1 MKKIFKTNKITWKNL
16 LIFSVLIGI
25 IVGIIDRIP
34 ILKDTSFQDIGVTL
48 DCWIIFAIIIIYNS
62 KSLKEAIL
70 KTFTFFLISQPLIY
84 ATQALID
91 SITTKKSFIDLFMNF
106 INLYYIGGSRWGL
119 WTILTI
125 PGSIIAYQIKK
136 DNILSSI
143 ILSVVTCYY
152 GYEAIYN
159 GLLGYHY
166 ISCIFCLIMAFLLIF
181 TILSKKKERI
191 ISITLTIISMLIGIF
206 MHNKT
211 INTPVGEI
219 NYIDNDEQIHFID
232 IEIGDREIV
241 NAYIDEQNDT
251 FVHVNTVSKE
261 GETYIILKDIDNQYH
276 RYKIKSTYK
285 GLKIEFEMTYK
296 EKESE

>member
-25 IVGIIDRIP
+25 LVGIIDRIP
-34 ILKDTSFQDIGVTL
+34 ILKNTSFQDIGVTL
-48 DCWIIFAIIIIYNS
+48 DVWIIFAIIIIYNS
-62 KSLKEAIL
+62 KSIKEAIL

-84 ATQALID
+84 ATQSVID
-91 SITTKKSFIDLFMNF
+91 AITTKKSFIDLFMNC
-106 INLYYIGGSRWGL
+106 INQYYIGGSRWGL

-125 PGSIIAYQIKK
+125 PGSAIAYQIKK

-166 ISCIFCLIMAFLLIF
+166 ISCIFCLTMAFLLIF

-191 ISITLTIISMLIGIF
+191 ISITLTILSMLAGIL
-206 MHNKT
+206 MYNKT
-211 INTPVGEI
+211 INTPVMGSTSLE
-219 NYIDNDEQIHFID
+219 NEENIHFIEVTV
-232 IEIGDREIV
+232 INNSYIV
-241 NAYIDEQNDT
+241 DAYINEDDDT
-251 FVHVNTVSKE
+251 DVTIITGTKV
-261 GETYIILKDIDNQYH
+261 GETLITLKDTEDRYH
-276 RYKIKSTYK
+276 EYKVISTYK
-285 GLKIEFEMTYK
+285 GLEIKLNKVYQYK
-296 EKESE
+296 